1 MHRLLALLGLA
12 VALVASLPDEVQ
24 AQARIALL
32 IGNQKYNDRVGP
44 LRNPHNDVALVGRAL
59 KEVGFEILDPVKDAS
74 RDEMLEAVHDFGTRL
89 RRAGRGAV
97 GFLYYTGH
105 GVSAAGEN
113 VLVPAN
119 APDTTDRTLAVPGVK
134 LGDILDTLNRV
145 APESVFFIVI
155 DACRNSLRGQ
165 RGTKGFVP
173 VNDQRTGMVLAF
185 ATAAGDTASDE
196 GQVSGP
202 YAEALAAELVKPG
215 QTDQQ
220 IFNSVRAEVVRKT
233 RTQIPWTHDGLIG
246 ERVVFKP
253 ADVTPPP
260 ATVQIPVHVPV
271 PARPPAPNQQPPA
284 YGGTLSEAAVAWER
298 IQQTQSLAVL
308 EAFIR
313 QFPGTVYAAE
323 AQERIAELRKPTDDQ
338 SRREPASAAGAGTG
352 RSFKDCPQCPELVV
366 VPAGRFFMGSP
377 DNEAQRTAAEGP
389 RRSVSVNQPFA
400 IGKFEVTKGQFAAF
414 AAATG
419 HNVSS
424 GCFFHISP
432 E

>member
-1 MHRLLALLGLA
+1 M
-12 VALVASLPDEVQ
+12 
-24 AQARIALL
+24 I
-32 IGNQKYNDRVGP
+32 RV
-44 LRNPHNDVALVGRAL
+44 
-59 KEVGFEILDPVKDAS
+59 
-74 RDEMLEAVHDFGTRL
+74 
-89 RRAGRGAV
+89 
-97 GFLYYTGH
+97 
-105 GVSAAGEN
+105 
-113 VLVPAN
+113 
-119 APDTTDRTLAVPGVK
+119 
-134 LGDILDTLNRV
+134 
-145 APESVFFIVI
+145 
-155 DACRNSLRGQ
+155 
-165 RGTKGFVP
+165 
-173 VNDQRTGMVLAF
+173 
-185 ATAAGDTASDE
+185 
-196 GQVSGP
+196 
-202 YAEALAAELVKPG
+202 
-215 QTDQQ
+215 
-220 IFNSVRAEVVRKT
+220 
-233 RTQIPWTHDGLIG
+233 
-246 ERVVFKP
+246 KP

-284 YGGTLSEAAVAWER
+284 YGGNLSEAAVAWER

-424 GCFFHISP
+424 GCFFHTSP
-432 E
+432 EWKWMPEATWREPGYANTDNHPVSCVNWDDARAYLAWLSQVSGKTYRLLSEAEWELAARAGGDKRWTFGDDAARLPEFAWFNSNSASGPQAVGGRRANAFGIHDMHGNVWEWVEDCWHADFNGAPTDGKAWNTNCTDATRHVIRGGSWQFGADGLRSAFRGSEYTDYRLQFLGFRVARSLAQ